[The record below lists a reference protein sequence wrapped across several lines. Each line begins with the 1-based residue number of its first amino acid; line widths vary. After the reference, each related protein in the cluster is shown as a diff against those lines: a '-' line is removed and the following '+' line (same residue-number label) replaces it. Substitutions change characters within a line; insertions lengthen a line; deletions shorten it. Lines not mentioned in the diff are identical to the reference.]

1 MLVSRVGSHVD
12 AGYCKMPHA
21 APEVPRFVRGLF
33 APFPLQRAPVN
44 TRSSERIERRG
55 FSHSKIPGAL
65 KESSSQFEAS
75 SLKIRELLLRDAV
88 ADPLPPGKLA
98 AR

>member
-1 MLVSRVGSHVD
+1 MLGIARCH
-12 AGYCKMPHA
+12 MPHR
-21 APEVPRFVRGLF
+21 RFHASSGAFSHHSRFSELPSIPGRVRG
-33 APFPLQRAPVN
+33 
-44 TRSSERIERRG
+44 SKERG

-75 SLKIRELLLRDAV
+75 SLKIRELLLRDTV